1 MTYMIIDMYNT
12 TTHAELSLHDEK
24 RLIMNTQKGETDAFN
39 PIVSKYWQRIYNL
52 IYQRVGNRET
62 AEDLCQ
68 EVFLKSWQALPNFKG
83 QSAFYSWLYKI
94 AINCS
99 IDFLRKR
106 NNQFVLSW
114 EELSQKSDE
123 ILEISQNQSSISQ
136 ILEKKE
142 FRNIVDK
149 AVCQLPTSQRHV
161 FYLRYGKEL
170 RIKDIAL
177 RLNKSEGTIKT
188 HLYHAHHKLRDMLRP
203 YLLNEPLRW
212 YIT

>member
-1 MTYMIIDMYNT
+1 MYNT
-12 TTHAELSLHDEK
+12 TTHAELSLYDEK
-24 RLIMNTQKGETDAFN
+24 RLIMRTQKGETDAFN
-39 PIVSKYWQRIYNL
+39 PIVSKYRQKIYNL
-52 IYQRVGNRET
+52 IYQRVGNCET

-68 EVFLKSWQALPNFKG
+68 EVFLKAWQALPNFKG

-99 IDFLRKR
+99 IDFLRRQNK
-106 NNQFVLSW
+106 QSVLSW
-114 EELSQKSDE
+114 EEFSQNSDN
-123 ILEISQNQSSISQ
+123 ILEVTQEHFLISQ

-142 FRNIVDK
+142 FRNIVGK
-149 AVCQLPTSQRHV
+149 AVRQLPTNQRQV

-170 RIKDIAL
+170 RIKDIAS

-203 YLLNEPLRW
+203 YLQNEPLGWHRS
-212 YIT
+212 